1 MKKKLIALVCA
12 LALAVG
18 LVGCSLSTPDSVG
31 TIGNVDISSGLYL
44 LAQFDAYQT
53 AADLA
58 SDEQDASKVS
68 SFLKATI
75 TVDDATGETAVVSD
89 YVAQK
94 TLENLESYA
103 AIETRFEELGGQLTA
118 EEEAQADSYAS
129 QLMEQYGDTYK
140 ANGIGLN
147 TVQRFERIL
156 IKSSDLL
163 ELVYG
168 VDGETP
174 VSDAD
179 LTSHLENNMYELAYY
194 TIPLYNTSTYAS
206 ADDDQITQMLAL
218 TQAAVDQTNAAAAA
232 DSSTL
237 LGYFS
242 GVVTSALPEVYAVL
256 GSTYSSDSTAPSL
269 ELIGDSTVDADAEIL
284 SMTVEC
290 LQKAGLKDFQLS
302 VGHADFFQGLVEAAG
317 ISEEDEEELRE
328 LLANKNFFGVE
339 EFAETLNLKAE
350 LNELFHMLGSLNV
363 DLNDLKRAKEAAASY
378 PRILAAIHNL
388 EELHKV
394 LEVYGIQKYISF
406 ELGIISSY
414 QYYTGIIFSGYTFGS
429 GEPIVKG
436 GRYDKLLTYYGKT
449 SSSIGFAIVI
459 DQLMAALSRQKINIT
474 IETNGEL
481 IVYTKANQAK
491 AILSAKETRA
501 AGTPVETI
509 LKDDTKTNE
518 DYQNYA
524 KRNRIR
530 TVTFME
536 D

>member
-58 SDEQDASKVS
+58 SDDQDATKVS

-103 AIETRFEELGGQLTA
+103 AIETRFDELGGVLTPD
-118 EEEAQADSYAS
+118 EETQADSYAS

-206 ADDDQITQMLAL
+206 ADEDQTSEMLDL
-218 TQAAVDQTNAAAAA
+218 VQDAVDQTNAYAASLTGLS
-232 DSSTL
+232 DSDFSSAL

-256 GSTYSSDSTAPSL
+256 GSTYSSDSNAPSL
-269 ELIGDSTVDADAEIL
+269 ELIGDSTVTSAFTAEGAADTIRGL
-284 SMTVEC
+284 SIG
-290 LQKAGLKDFQLS
+290 Q
-302 VGHADFFQGLVEAAG
+302 
-317 ISEEDEEELRE
+317 
-328 LLANKNFFGVE
+328 
-339 EFAETLNLKAE
+339 
-350 LNELFHMLGSLNV
+350 
-363 DLNDLKRAKEAAASY
+363 AAAVKYNSY
-378 PRILAAIHNL
+378 A
-388 EELHKV
+388 
-394 LEVYGIQKYISF
+394 
-406 ELGIISSY
+406 
-414 QYYTGIIFSGYTFGS
+414 
-429 GEPIVKG
+429 
-436 GRYDKLLTYYGKT
+436 
-449 SSSIGFAIVI
+449 
-459 DQLMAALSRQKINIT
+459 LMAALRLDPLSLKALDDLRGQVLNDMKGEELSEALTAYGASLEHNLSSSAMNRMPASKIVNSS
-474 IETNGEL
+474 TN
-481 IVYTKANQAK
+481 
-491 AILSAKETRA
+491 
-501 AGTPVETI
+501 
-509 LKDDTKTNE
+509 
-518 DYQNYA
+518 
-524 KRNRIR
+524 
-530 TVTFME
+530 
-536 D
+536 

>member
-1 MKKKLIALVCA
+1 MKKKFIALACA

-58 SDEQDASKVS
+58 SDDQDATKVS

-103 AIETRFEELGGQLTA
+103 AIETRFDELGGVLTPD
-118 EEEAQADSYAS
+118 EETQADSYAS

-206 ADDDQITQMLAL
+206 ADEDQTSEMLDL
-218 TQAAVDQTNAAAAA
+218 VQDAVDQTNAYAASLTGLS
-232 DSSTL
+232 DSDFSSAL

-242 GVVTSALPEVYAVL
+242 SVVTSALPEVYAVL
-256 GSTYSSDSTAPSL
+256 GSTYSSDSNAPSL
-269 ELIGDSTVDADAEIL
+269 ELIGDSTVTSAFTAEGAADTIRGL
-284 SMTVEC
+284 SIG
-290 LQKAGLKDFQLS
+290 Q
-302 VGHADFFQGLVEAAG
+302 
-317 ISEEDEEELRE
+317 
-328 LLANKNFFGVE
+328 
-339 EFAETLNLKAE
+339 
-350 LNELFHMLGSLNV
+350 
-363 DLNDLKRAKEAAASY
+363 AAAVKYNSY
-378 PRILAAIHNL
+378 A
-388 EELHKV
+388 
-394 LEVYGIQKYISF
+394 
-406 ELGIISSY
+406 
-414 QYYTGIIFSGYTFGS
+414 
-429 GEPIVKG
+429 
-436 GRYDKLLTYYGKT
+436 
-449 SSSIGFAIVI
+449 
-459 DQLMAALSRQKINIT
+459 LMAALRLDPLSLKALDDLRGQVLNDMKGEELSEALTAYGASLEHNLNSSAMNRMPASKIVNSS
-474 IETNGEL
+474 TN
-481 IVYTKANQAK
+481 
-491 AILSAKETRA
+491 
-501 AGTPVETI
+501 
-509 LKDDTKTNE
+509 
-518 DYQNYA
+518 
-524 KRNRIR
+524 
-530 TVTFME
+530 
-536 D
+536 

>member
-31 TIGNVDISSGLYL
+31 TIGEVDISSGLYL

-58 SDEQDASKVS
+58 SDDQDATKVS

-103 AIETRFEELGGQLTA
+103 AIETRFDELGGVLTPD
-118 EEEAQADSYAS
+118 EETQADSYAS

-174 VSDAD
+174 VPDAD

-206 ADDDQITQMLAL
+206 ADEDQTSEMLDL
-218 TQAAVDQTNAAAAA
+218 VQDAVDQTNAYAASLTGLS
-232 DSSTL
+232 DSDFSSAL

-242 GVVTSALPEVYAVL
+242 SVVTSALPEVYAVL

-269 ELIGDSTVDADAEIL
+269 ELIGDSTVASAFTAEGSADTIRGL
-284 SMTVEC
+284 SIG
-290 LQKAGLKDFQLS
+290 Q
-302 VGHADFFQGLVEAAG
+302 
-317 ISEEDEEELRE
+317 
-328 LLANKNFFGVE
+328 
-339 EFAETLNLKAE
+339 
-350 LNELFHMLGSLNV
+350 
-363 DLNDLKRAKEAAASY
+363 AAAVKYNSY
-378 PRILAAIHNL
+378 A
-388 EELHKV
+388 
-394 LEVYGIQKYISF
+394 
-406 ELGIISSY
+406 
-414 QYYTGIIFSGYTFGS
+414 
-429 GEPIVKG
+429 
-436 GRYDKLLTYYGKT
+436 
-449 SSSIGFAIVI
+449 
-459 DQLMAALSRQKINIT
+459 LMAALRLDPLSLKALDDLRGQVLNDMKGEELSEALTAYGASLEHNLSSSAMNRMPASKIVNSS
-474 IETNGEL
+474 TN
-481 IVYTKANQAK
+481 
-491 AILSAKETRA
+491 
-501 AGTPVETI
+501 
-509 LKDDTKTNE
+509 
-518 DYQNYA
+518 
-524 KRNRIR
+524 
-530 TVTFME
+530 
-536 D
+536 